1 MAGAQ
6 FRPRTTW
13 PKNASQLSA
22 PRAGV
27 QVPPGVITTNVRQPN
42 FVHATEMMQLRRDNA
57 TSRSGGLFST
67 EGLVTSDLK
76 VSFANPTAQWRRSL
90 VPGTTDTGHGP
101 YQFQFTGGEVF
112 LDLVLGIYI
121 LTTGQPDPKDN
132 LSVQIFALVYSHE
145 LLHVLDE
152 TDIVQNWLIP
162 HLNGESTVARYL
174 IQAQPYTYGT
184 PRQGPSAID
193 QDFQR
198 HMGDKIE
205 TAIFNVWATES
216 NRREALRDSP
226 AEYRKVQ
233 EKVEELRR
241 RQINRPGR

>member
-6 FRPRTTW
+6 FRPRIAW
-13 PKNASQLSA
+13 PRNASLLSA
-22 PRAGV
+22 AQFGV
-27 QVPPGVITTNVRQPN
+27 RVPPGVITTNVRQPI
-42 FVHATEMMQLRRDNA
+42 FVHANEMMQLARDNA
-57 TSRSGGLFST
+57 TSRSGGLSMT

-76 VSFANPTAQWRRSL
+76 VSFANPTAQWRRSP
-90 VPGTTDTGHGP
+90 VPGSTDTGHGP

-132 LSVQIFALVYSHE
+132 LSVQIFALLYSHE

-152 TDIVQNWLIP
+152 TDMVQNWLTP
-162 HLNGESTVARYL
+162 CLNGESTVARYL

-184 PRQGPSAID
+184 PGQGSSAID
-193 QDFQR
+193 RDFQGY
-198 HMGDKIE
+198 MGSRIE

-216 NRREALRDSP
+216 NRREALRDAP
-226 AEYRKVQ
+226 GEYRKVQ
-233 EKVEELRR
+233 EKVGELRA
-241 RQINRPGR
+241 RQINRPRR